1 MGDSLAEDHSWLLDA
16 PHAKLRSRAL
26 RGELDVSRPELGV
39 NRLAINQQACAGRL
53 FSVVRCAPNQ
63 SGQSALDDLELS
75 QLPSQKLADV
85 YVRGYDLVAAYQPT
99 EAWPYATQIYWQVCD
114 ASCAP
119 DLLSSVSLLVSLQTH
134 LLDTWPRMCIDTHL
148 EAEEIAH
155 VDCAS
160 TLENAI
166 RILPLGTNTIRSD
179 TGACCILYRLAGMPI
194 SYTEMMP
201 GSDMRSVTVSRAND
215 GTCHSRWELF
225 AEFLEKGVIRRGRM
239 HTMFVPRD
247 GDIGLARAAC
257 NELQRRP
264 LPLTT

>member
-1 MGDSLAEDHSWLLDA
+1 MGDSLAADHSWLLDA
-16 PHAKLRSRAL
+16 PHATLRSRAL

-39 NRLAINQQACAGRL
+39 SRLTINQQACAGSL
-53 FSVVRCAPNQ
+53 FGVVRCAADRI
-63 SGQSALDDLELS
+63 GQSAVDDVELG
-75 QLPSQKLADV
+75 QLPSQELADM
-85 YVRGYDLVAAYQPT
+85 YVRGNDLVAAYQPT
-99 EAWPYATQIYWQVCD
+99 EAWPYATQLYWQVSD

-119 DLLSSVSLLVSLQTH
+119 ALLSSVSLLVSLQTH

-148 EAEEIAH
+148 EAVEIAH

-160 TLENAI
+160 PLANAI
-166 RILPLGTNTIRSD
+166 GMLPLGTNTIRSD
-179 TGACCILYRLAGMPI
+179 TEACCILYRLAGMPI
-194 SYTEMMP
+194 SYAEMMP
-201 GSDMRSVTVSRAND
+201 GSDMRSVTISRAND

-239 HTMFVPRD
+239 HSIFVPRD
-247 GDIGLARAAC
+247 DDIGLARAAC